1 MVYTNPSDKE
11 MRVLVVYIDP
21 NTATVVQTKLK
32 ASQIRKWIQQ
42 PDEVTQVADN
52 NGTRKRLRDE
62 ERSCATVRSH
72 FLKTTLRNRSRS
84 GHW

>member
-1 MVYTNPSDKE
+1 VRVRSNDDYNLTMVYANPSDKE

-42 PDEVTQVADN
+42 PDEVTHVADN
-52 NGTRKRLRDE
+52 NAD
-62 ERSCATVRSH
+62 
-72 FLKTTLRNRSRS
+72 
-84 GHW
+84 